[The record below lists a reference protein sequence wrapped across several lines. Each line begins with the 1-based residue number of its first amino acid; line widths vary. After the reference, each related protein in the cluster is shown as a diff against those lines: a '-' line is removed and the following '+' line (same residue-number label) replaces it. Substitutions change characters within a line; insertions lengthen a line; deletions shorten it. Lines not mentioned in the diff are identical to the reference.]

1 MKLNDTYK
9 GLILGLIG
17 ILAGVFSFMYVAQPN
32 IQSTQTIKSE
42 NVVLKSR
49 LAELQAKQ
57 ADRDRYLAE
66 TDEFNEEYDSIL
78 NGFPA
83 DLNQEVTIMFVEG
96 LRDNY
101 GFDATSLTMGEK
113 EQFYTLGLGGGDA
126 ALAGDGTMATT
137 ETTDEAAVEG
147 TDATTEAAADT
158 TATTEAAIDTT
169 AGTDILATSEPAP
182 QYDCYRALFPMDYLG
197 SYEGIKDV
205 VNYVDTYSDR
215 MTISSIEIE
224 YDSENDIYEGS
235 VEMYCYSI
243 EGEDRPERTVD
254 LNEVET
260 GVSNIFNSG
269 AAVSSTV
276 ESSLS
281 KYDDTEG
288 SAIETNYDFYTML
301 NPASSDVSAKLVGQN
316 GAGKEA
322 SVISNSDDSV
332 STITYEFYDK
342 DGKTYCKYT
351 LDNSESYEA
360 EVTSA
365 EDVKVL
371 IKSSARKDNDD
382 KVGVRVTINNSSNLP
397 VYVKVSGDD
406 SVSPRV
412 TIAGKSGSVKVY
424 K

>member
-9 GLILGLIG
+9 CLILVLV
-17 ILAGVFSFMYVAQPN
+17 GVAAAIFSFMYVAQPN
-32 IQSTQTIKSE
+32 YQETQTIKSE

-49 LAELQAKQ
+49 LSELQAKQ
-57 ADRDRYLAE
+57 ANRDQYLAD
-66 TDEFNEEYDSIL
+66 TAKFNEEYDAIL
-78 NGFPA
+78 NKFPA
-83 DLNQEVTIMFVEG
+83 DLNQEITIMFVEG

-101 GFDATSLTMGEK
+101 GFDATSLQMGQK

-126 ALAGDGTMATT
+126 ALATDGTVPA
-137 ETTDEAAVEG
+137 ETTDEDAAAVEG
-147 TDATTEAAADT
+147 TETAEATTETVADT
-158 TATTEAAIDTT
+158 TTGTEV
-169 AGTDILATSEPAP
+169 LATSEPAP
-182 QYDCYRALFPMDYLG
+182 QYDCYRAVFPMQYVG
-197 SYEGIKDV
+197 SYDGIKEV
-205 VNYVDTYSDR
+205 VNYVDTYADR
-215 MTISSIEIE
+215 MTINSISIE
-224 YDSENDIYEGS
+224 YDAENDNYTGD
-235 VEMYCYSI
+235 VEMYCYSV

-254 LNEVET
+254 LNSVET
-260 GVSNIFNSG
+260 GVNNIFNSG
-269 AAVSSTV
+269 ASVSTTV
-276 ESSLS
+276 EATLS

-288 SAIETNYDFYTML
+288 SAIETSYDFYTML

-316 GAGKEA
+316 GTGKEA

-332 STITYEFYDK
+332 STVTYEFYDK

-365 EDVKVL
+365 EDVKLL
-371 IKSSARKDNDD
+371 IKSSARKDGDD
-382 KVGVRVTINNSSNLP
+382 KVGVRVTINNSSKLP

-406 SVSPRV
+406 SVNPRV

>member
-9 GLILGLIG
+9 GLIFGLIG
-17 ILAGVFSFMYVAQPN
+17 VIAAVASFMYVAQPN
-32 IQSTQTIKSE
+32 YQTMQSIKSE

-57 ADRDRYLAE
+57 ANREQYLAD
-66 TDEFNEEYDSIL
+66 TAKFNEEYDAIL
-78 NGFPA
+78 NSFPA

-101 GFDATSLTMGEK
+101 GFDATSLEMGEK
-113 EQFYTLGLGGGDA
+113 EQFYTLGVGGGDA
-126 ALAGDGTMATT
+126 ALSTGDTASA
-137 ETTDEAAVEG
+137 ETTDEDAAAVEG
-147 TDATTEAAADT
+147 TDTADA
-158 TATTEAAIDTT
+158 TATTTTDTAT
-169 AGTDILATSEPAP
+169 TGTEVLATSEPAP
-182 QYDCYRALFPMDYLG
+182 QYDCYRAMFPMEYVG
-197 SYEGIKDV
+197 SYDGIKDV

-215 MTISSIEIE
+215 MTISSIGIE
-224 YDSENDIYEGS
+224 YDAENDVYTGE

-254 LNEVET
+254 LNDVQT

-269 AAVSSTV
+269 ASVSTTV
-276 ESSLS
+276 EATLS

-316 GAGKEA
+316 GTGKEA
-322 SVISNSDDSV
+322 SVISNTDDSV
-332 STITYEFYDK
+332 STVTYEFYDK

-382 KVGVRVTINNSSNLP
+382 KVGVRVTINNSSKLP

>member
-9 GLILGLIG
+9 GLIFGLIG
-17 ILAGVFSFMYVAQPN
+17 VIAAVASFMYVAQPN
-32 IQSTQTIKSE
+32 YQTMQSIKSE

-57 ADRDRYLAE
+57 ANREQYLAD
-66 TDEFNEEYDSIL
+66 TAKFNEEYDAIL
-78 NGFPA
+78 NSFPA

-101 GFDATSLTMGEK
+101 GFDATSLAMGEK
-113 EQFYTLGLGGGDA
+113 EQFYTLGIGGGDA
-126 ALAGDGTMATT
+126 ALATDGTAVA
-137 ETTDEAAVEG
+137 TTDEDAAAVEG
-147 TDATTEAAADT
+147 TTADTTTDATVDT
-158 TATTEAAIDTT
+158 TATT
-169 AGTDILATSEPAP
+169 GTEVLATSEPAP
-182 QYDCYRALFPMDYLG
+182 QYDCYRAAFPMQYTG
-197 SYEGIKDV
+197 SYDAIKDV

-215 MTISSIEIE
+215 MTINSISIE
-224 YDSENDIYEGS
+224 YDSENDEYTGD

-254 LNEVET
+254 LNDVQT

-269 AAVSSTV
+269 ASVSTTV
-276 ESSLS
+276 EATLS

-316 GAGKEA
+316 GTGKEA
-322 SVISNSDDSV
+322 SVISNTDDSV
-332 STITYEFYDK
+332 STVTYEFYDK

-382 KVGVRVTINNSSNLP
+382 KVGVRVTINNSSKLP

>member
-9 GLILGLIG
+9 GLIFGVIG
-17 ILAGVFSFMYVAQPN
+17 VAAAALSFMYVAQPN
-32 IQSTQTIKSE
+32 YNSMQSIKSE

-49 LAELQAKQ
+49 LSELQTKQ
-57 ADRDRYLAE
+57 ANRDQYLAD
-66 TDEFNEEYDSIL
+66 TAADNEEYDSIL
-78 NGFPA
+78 NSFPA

-113 EQFYTLGLGGGDA
+113 EQFYTLGVGG
-126 ALAGDGTMATT
+126 
-137 ETTDEAAVEG
+137 G
-147 TDATTEAAADT
+147 TDALAADGTTTDTTTTDEAAADT
-158 TATTEAAIDTT
+158 TTEVATATTEAATADTT
-169 AGTDILATSEPAP
+169 GTTGTDVLATSEPAP
-182 QYDCYRALFPMDYLG
+182 QYDCYRALFPMSYVG
-197 SYEGIKDV
+197 NYEGIKDV
-205 VNYVDTYSDR
+205 VDYVDTYSDR
-215 MTISSIEIE
+215 MTIRSINIE
-224 YDSENDIYEGS
+224 YDAENDVYEGD

-254 LNEVET
+254 LDSVET
-260 GVSNIFNSG
+260 GVNNIFNSG
-269 AAVSSTV
+269 ASVSTTV
-276 ESSLS
+276 EATLS
-281 KYDDTEG
+281 KYDETEG
-288 SAIETNYDFYTML
+288 SEIEANYDFYTML
-301 NPASSDVSAKLVGQN
+301 SPASSDVSAKLVGQN
-316 GAGKEA
+316 GTGKEA
-322 SVISNSDDSV
+322 SVISNSEDSV
-332 STITYEFYDK
+332 SAITYEFYDK

-382 KVGVRVTINNSSNLP
+382 KVGVRVTINNSSKLP

-406 SVSPRV
+406 SVNPRV